1 MNIGEAV
8 KERILELCREQDISI
23 NKLSSMSGVT
33 QSTVNNIV
41 SGRNRSTT
49 ISTIKKLCDGLG
61 ITIEDFFHSELFR
74 GLEKELKYLSWY
86 NLDKKDRRVISRW
99 DNPPALFISPDAF
112 CVFSVAQNHILPSTT
127 SASIPLELQPV
138 APHSPAHLDW
148 RPRSVDSDYCQWRL
162 APDKPVAPP
171 QWGAP

>member
-23 NKLSSMSGVT
+23 NKLSNISGVT

-61 ITIEDFFHSELFR
+61 ITIEDFFHSGLFR
-74 GLEKELKYLSWY
+74 NLGQYRTEK
-86 NLDKKDRRVISRW
+86 
-99 DNPPALFISPDAF
+99 
-112 CVFSVAQNHILPSTT
+112 
-127 SASIPLELQPV
+127 
-138 APHSPAHLDW
+138 
-148 RPRSVDSDYCQWRL
+148 
-162 APDKPVAPP
+162 
-171 QWGAP
+171 